1 MADLPIP
8 AVLTTDGDYD
18 FPVYQGLRH
27 KFALKGTFG
36 GATVT
41 MQILDG
47 PLTAAN
53 NGSPVYVDVIDAA
66 FTDVTEGNLE
76 PTSKSIRLVVSGAGG
91 STEISVTC
99 VELK

>member
-1 MADLPIP
+1 MANLSSP
-8 AVLTTDGDYD
+8 AIITANGDYD
-18 FPVYQGLRH
+18 INVYPGLRH
-27 KFALKGTFG
+27 KFTLKGDFG

-47 PLTAAN
+47 PLTED
-53 NGSPVYVDVIDAA
+53 NGGTPVYVDVIDAA

-76 PTSKSIRLVVSGAGG
+76 PTSRSVRLVVSGAGG